1 MALLQTKF
9 CIGVSSSI
17 KRRNIIV
24 SQDASSTPQ
33 TSEEPASRPTYVI
46 LPKGKPQK
54 WSTGVAPGEYGGP
67 PLTTK
72 IRKYW
77 GGEEDPLTSKG
88 DFIWNKEFMGRMKR
102 MIEEKPKS
110 VAAPSKEEPS
120 GFLSLSRA
128 MSLDSMELDLS
139 KELAT
144 PTKPVLQEQVEA
156 ARRGRSL
163 SGISSNGS
171 PRWRFVPTRREQ
183 EKWDRANKAATGGSD
198 VMLRDLNKER
208 GDPKVLAARAKEQYL
223 QLKQRLQI
231 ITLGIGGV
239 GFISAYISYSPEV
252 AASFGAGLL
261 GSLAYIRMLGNSVD
275 SMADGAK
282 GLIKGAVGQP
292 RLLVP
297 VVLVMVYNRW
307 NGILVPE
314 HGFIQLDL
322 IPMLVGFFTYKIA
335 TFVQAMLDVLPMDGK
350 EKEA

>member
-9 CIGVSSSI
+9 CIGISSSI
-17 KRRNIIV
+17 RRPKIIV
-24 SQDASSTPQ
+24 SQDASSIPQ
-33 TSEEPASRPTYVI
+33 ASEGPISRPTYVI

-72 IRKYW
+72 VRKYW
-77 GGEEDPLTSKG
+77 GGEEDPLTST

-110 VAAPSKEEPS
+110 VASPSKEESS

-128 MSLDSMELDLS
+128 MSLDSMEIDLS
-139 KELAT
+139 KELTA
-144 PTKPVLQEQVEA
+144 PAKPVLEQQVEA
-156 ARRGRSL
+156 ARHGRSL
-163 SGISSNGS
+163 SDISSNGS

-198 VMLRDLNKER
+198 VLLRNLNKER
-208 GDPKVLAARAKEQYL
+208 EDPKILAARAREQYL

-239 GFISAYISYSPEV
+239 GLVSAYVSYTPEV

-261 GSLAYIRMLGNSVD
+261 GSLVYIRMLGNSVD

-282 GLIKGAVGQP
+282 GLIKYV
-292 RLLVP
+292 
-297 VVLVMVYNRW
+297 
-307 NGILVPE
+307 
-314 HGFIQLDL
+314 
-322 IPMLVGFFTYKIA
+322 A
-335 TFVQAMLDVLPMDGK
+335 TFL
-350 EKEA
+350 EI